1 MARWTGEW
9 LPGAGDGTTAG
20 GEGTQRWRGERLGLP
35 QSGVGSVA
43 SGGPRLL
50 GLIIDLVL
58 ASLVTAL
65 FVKPSFQDPAVMQ
78 TFNLWS
84 VGVWVVITVIPATF
98 FGFTP
103 GMAAVGIRVA
113 RLDGGQMVG
122 AWRAVVRAA
131 LTFVI
136 LPAAFRNIDGRSW
149 LDRLT
154 GTVVIRMR

>member
-35 QSGVGSVA
+35 RSGVGSVA

-65 FVKPSFQDPAVMQ
+65 FVKPSLQDPAVMQ

-84 VGVWVVITVIPATF
+84 VGVWAVITVIPATF